1 MRNTLWTVTALALI
15 AAAPAAS
22 ADQASKEE
30 TIGVGLGAVIGAAAG
45 GPVGFVIGA
54 GIGAKIGDEF
64 HNRDDEIDSLNATLE
79 DTATTVRE
87 LESDLDA
94 VTADLDQT
102 AGELEDMHRLARP
115 ELIALMQT
123 GVNVDLLFRTDEDVL
138 SDSMGAR
145 LASLAQ
151 SLADNPH
158 IRVRLDGFADQR
170 GDAEYNLK
178 LSERR
183 VEFVRD
189 QLVAAGVDE
198 SRISYA
204 AHGEVTAEDETVDSF
219 ALERRVSLRF
229 FIDSTTSVAANQ

>member
-22 ADQASKEE
+22 ADEASTEE

-54 GIGAKIGDEF
+54 GLGAKIGDEID
-64 HNRDDEIDSLNATLE
+64 NRGDEIDSLNATLDE
-79 DTATTVRE
+79 AETTVRE
-87 LESDLDA
+87 LE
-94 VTADLDQT
+94 VDLDQT
-102 AGELEDMHRLARP
+102 TGELEHLQRLARP

-138 SDSMGAR
+138 SDSVGTR
-145 LASLAQ
+145 LTSLAQ
-151 SLADNPH
+151 SLASNPH

-189 QLVAAGVDE
+189 QLIAAGVDA
-198 SRISYA
+198 SRISYV
-204 AHGEVTAEDETVDSF
+204 AHGEVTVDDESVDNF

-229 FIDSTTSVAANQ
+229 FIDSTTAVASN